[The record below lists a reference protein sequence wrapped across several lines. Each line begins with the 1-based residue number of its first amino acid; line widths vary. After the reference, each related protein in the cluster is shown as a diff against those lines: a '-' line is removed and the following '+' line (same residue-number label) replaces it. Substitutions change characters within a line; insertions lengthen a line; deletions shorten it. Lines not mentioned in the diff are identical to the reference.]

1 MPRTKAS
8 APNPAETVP
17 PPVLDN
23 PLDGQR
29 WPAAEV
35 EMVPTDGL
43 MPYARNARTHSDE
56 QIAQIMASIREWGFT
71 TPILRDETGM
81 VIAGHGRL
89 MAAQRLKL
97 AAVPVVTAYGWS
109 EAKNRAYVIA
119 DNKLALNA
127 GWDEEML
134 ALELGDLAA
143 LDVDM
148 DLIGFSENELAALLA
163 SADGEGAG
171 GERKASV
178 LAALDVSIADP
189 RHAVKTGDVWHLGDR
204 HVLICECVLTGWA
217 VWSAYLTEDDAVF
230 CPFPGPFVPL
240 SMKADEVP
248 FVMVQPDPYAAG
260 HLLDR
265 YADVHGEEAVTLADD

>member
-1 MPRTKAS
+1 MPRTKS
-8 APNPAETVP
+8 PAPKPTETA

-23 PLDGQR
+23 PLDGQH
-29 WPAAEV
+29 WPATEV
-35 EMVPTDGL
+35 EMVPTNGL

-71 TPILRDETGM
+71 APILRDETGM

-97 AAVPVVTAYGWS
+97 PEVPVVTARGWS
-109 EAKNRAYVIA
+109 EAKKRAYAIA
-119 DNKLALNA
+119 DNQLALNA
-127 GWDEEML
+127 GWNEEIL
-134 ALELGDLAA
+134 ALELEDLAA
-143 LDVDM
+143 LDVDL
-148 DLIGFSENELAALLA
+148 DLIGFSEEELAALLA
-163 SADGEGAG
+163 GGGEGAGG

-189 RHAVKTGDVWHLGDR
+189 RHAVKPGDIWYLGER
-204 HVLICECVLTGWA
+204 HVLICECVLTGWP
-217 VWSAYLTEDDAVF
+217 VWSKYLTEDEAVF

-240 SMKADEVP
+240 SMKADEAP

-265 YADVHGEEAVTLADD
+265 YADVHGEEAVTLAED